1 MLLNEPFSTTE
12 LLLVSP
18 NSVNSLEFMSYEY
31 NPIIARLMNLKD
43 ILMSNSLVGS
53 LAFPLELAKT

>member
-1 MLLNEPFSTTE
+1 MSHLA
-12 LLLVSP
+12 LLVSP